1 VLLQW
6 LRAQPQ
12 LATAP
17 AAELHVIW
25 ERLTRLSMR
34 LAKQAV
40 QKMGAEGRVRVAG
53 ALPPLGASF
62 CSETPM
68 DLLTAEPVDVSQCY
82 LDQATVLNDEG
93 CDIFLVETCASVAFA
108 SAAVAACRTADPA
121 KELWVS
127 FTLQNTEAKV
137 WSGETLS
144 DAANGL
150 NAIEGGA
157 PDAILFNCCAPEVI
171 SAGLQILRPLFGGMI
186 GGYGNSRGQRKRYGA
201 DTASA
206 HAATD
211 GNKTHF
217 EDRSEELNP
226 TRYAQWTEDWV
237 AIGGGAAIVGGCCG
251 VGPPH
256 IAAIAASVR
265 AQQQEPKAAL
275 ASTVA
280 DESTVVGS
288 TVADESA
295 APVNCETAVVE
306 STAPIAAA

>member
-1 VLLQW
+1 MLLQW

-108 SAAVAACRTADPA
+108 SAPLWPRAAPLIRPRSSGLASHCRTPR
-121 KELWVS
+121 
-127 FTLQNTEAKV
+127 QRC
-137 WSGETLS
+137 GR
-144 DAANGL
+144 GRR
-150 NAIEGGA
+150 
-157 PDAILFNCCAPEVI
+157 
-171 SAGLQILRPLFGGMI
+171 SA
-186 GGYGNSRGQRKRYGA
+186 
-201 DTASA
+201 
-206 HAATD
+206 
-211 GNKTHF
+211 
-217 EDRSEELNP
+217 
-226 TRYAQWTEDWV
+226 TRRM
-237 AIGGGAAIVGGCCG
+237 G
-251 VGPPH
+251 
-256 IAAIAASVR
+256 
-265 AQQQEPKAAL
+265 
-275 ASTVA
+275 
-280 DESTVVGS
+280 
-288 TVADESA
+288 
-295 APVNCETAVVE
+295 
-306 STAPIAAA
+306 

>member
-1 VLLQW
+1 MKTETVVLDGGMGDELRKKFPDMPWDPFVMESHPDKVVDMHCDYIRAGATVIETWNYSVTEHW

-150 NAIEGGA
+150 NAIEGG
-157 PDAILFNCCAPEVI
+157 E
-171 SAGLQILRPLFGGMI
+171 I
-186 GGYGNSRGQRKRYGA
+186 GR
-201 DTASA
+201 ASCR
-206 HAATD
+206 
-211 GNKTHF
+211 
-217 EDRSEELNP
+217 ER
-226 TRYAQWTEDWV
+226 V
-237 AIGGGAAIVGGCCG
+237 
-251 VGPPH
+251 
-256 IAAIAASVR
+256 
-265 AQQQEPKAAL
+265 
-275 ASTVA
+275 
-280 DESTVVGS
+280 
-288 TVADESA
+288 
-295 APVNCETAVVE
+295 
-306 STAPIAAA
+306 